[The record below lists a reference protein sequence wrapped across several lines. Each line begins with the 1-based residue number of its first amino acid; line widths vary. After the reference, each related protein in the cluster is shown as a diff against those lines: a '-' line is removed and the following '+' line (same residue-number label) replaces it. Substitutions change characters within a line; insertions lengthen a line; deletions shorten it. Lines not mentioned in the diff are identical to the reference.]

1 MKFVIAG
8 LFIFLCAESSCTAA
22 RKEFENCVEL
32 DIFVFFLFLRTLY
45 KIIKLKA
52 TILFFDYKF
61 VS

>member
-1 MKFVIAG
+1 MFV
-8 LFIFLCAESSCTAA
+8 FLCAESSCTAA

-61 VS
+61 VC